1 MQLQSLFSKEEPK
14 NTMNALELNIPQL
27 VKEISDYLEEIRNLT
42 KIGFYFSNEN
52 NNFTYTQDSIA
63 LGTVAFL
70 VSNGVL
76 LAALPG
82 SGIMKMALVMGLT
95 AVGLYKYF
103 SKENGWYKNRLNFI
117 KTKTTTL
124 KSLLKNDTFKISLIV
139 NIEKDFNTLEEKFKS
154 KPETLLMVKKKRSE
168 MVNELKGLLVEE
180 DLSNLQ
186 RLLGLL
192 SNIKEIEEQT
202 QKLLRL
208 DSLNQEVHKY
218 LNSESE
224 SPEEQE
230 VTEKIKSL
238 L

>member
-82 SGIMKMALVMGLT
+82 SGVMKMALVMGLT

-154 KPETLLMVKKKRSE
+154 KPETLSMVKKKRSE

-218 LNSESE
+218 LNNETE
-224 SPEEQE
+224 SPEEKE